1 MKSVVICG
9 SRRFKKEIL
18 EFAAKLRRT
27 GVIVYLPFL
36 NTDKKINELPKNFKN
51 FAFTG
56 LTLHH
61 FSLIRK
67 ADTVFIYNKGGYIG
81 TSTTLEIG
89 FAAALSKPIYIL
101 SEKDDDSCRRV
112 LYDEIVKT
120 PTALIKKLK

>member
-1 MKSVVICG
+1 MKSVAICG

-18 EFAAKLRRT
+18 DFAVKLKKA
-27 GVIVYLPFL
+27 GIVIYLPFL
-36 NTDKKINELPKNFKN
+36 NTDKRINELPKNLKN

-67 ADTVFIYNKGGYIG
+67 ADAVFIYNKDGYVG

-101 SEKDDDSCRRV
+101 SEKEDDPCRGV
-112 LYDEIVKT
+112 IYDEVVKT
-120 PTALIKKLK
+120 PAALIKKLK

>member
-18 EFAAKLRRT
+18 DFAAKLKRA

-36 NTDKKINELPKNFKN
+36 NTDKRINELPENFKN

-67 ADTVFIYNKGGYIG
+67 ADAVFIYNKGGYIG

-89 FAAALSKPIYIL
+89 FATALGKPIYIL
-101 SEKDDDSCRRV
+101 SEKDDDPCRRV
-112 LYDEIVKT
+112 LYDEVVKT
-120 PTALIKKLK
+120 PAALIKKLK